1 MNRRR
6 CDFYEK
12 RKRVA
17 QAVILFAVAIVLVA
31 HPVMAI
37 DDATLDFYAANNI
50 MFYDPDDGKCI
61 RASMPSGDHITWIG
75 DSLSESVL
83 DKIEETFSGA
93 DTKEKIYDGVTYRLV
108 RYSKFVETET
118 ETLKADGNYS
128 GLTVAKQLV
137 DHKEMRD
144 YLIFPLGSNGSITT
158 KNIDDL
164 IGIVGENVNILLVT
178 NYGLRSDYTANN
190 DAIKKAA
197 SEKDNVAYA
206 DWYEIAKSDP
216 SGYIDDSDGLGV
228 HLTDSGKEQF
238 INVIKEAFTKAYGS
252 GSRAGRSD
260 NKTLGGDN
268 KNYAGETVWS
278 DEELAMIE
286 ENRPFYEAAS
296 AKYGVP
302 WQAIAV
308 VHSQEFGL
316 KRANPENGQGIYQ
329 LYTYTAGGTNS
340 NAFLPAGPVSD
351 DEFARQTD
359 IATSIMKDMI
369 ESAGLD
375 VASDE
380 GVKSLFFQYNGKAG
394 QYIQKALDMGFS
406 QEEANWGEG
415 SIYVM
420 NRYDERRDPASS
432 NMDSHWPGRFTG
444 DGHYE
449 PGSTTMVFGTFVKYV
464 ALGGGGGNTCSDYGD
479 LIGYVRGY
487 VWPEHHNAPY
497 HDRMPDYA
505 DVVDNK
511 RIPNGLYVGGSVGGV
526 NGIDCGGF
534 VTTLLNESGFD
545 PEYNYGGDTSKGASN
560 VDGGQVPYVLD
571 NPDKWEMIN
580 PDWNTPISDESQL
593 SPGDVAYSNCSTV
606 GTAKENDCG
615 HTYVYIGE
623 VEGYETHIASASYST
638 HGAGRAP
645 MSGTEAII
653 QDSNGPIRWF
663 HKK

>member
-1 MNRRR
+1 MKRRGR
-6 CDFYEK
+6 DFYER
-12 RKRVA
+12 RKRIA
-17 QAVILFAVAIVLVA
+17 QTVILFAAALMLVVR
-31 HPVMAI
+31 PVMAI
-37 DDATLDFYAANNI
+37 DDATLDKYAANDI
-50 MFYDPDDGKCI
+50 MFYDPEDGNCI
-61 RASMPSGDHITWIG
+61 PASMPSGDKMTWIG

-83 DKIEETFSGA
+83 DKIEETFPGV
-93 DTKEKIYDGVTYRLV
+93 DTKEKIYDGTTYRLV
-108 RYSKFVETET
+108 RYSKFVDHES
-118 ETLKADGNYS
+118 ETLKNDGNYS
-128 GLTVAKQLV
+128 GLTTARQLV
-137 DHKEMRD
+137 DHKEMRE
-144 YLIFPLGSNGSITT
+144 YLVFPLGTNGSITAQ
-158 KNIDDL
+158 NIEDL
-164 IGIVGENVNILLVT
+164 ISIVGENVNILLVT
-178 NYGLRSDYTANN
+178 NYGLHSDYTANN

-197 SEKDNVAYA
+197 EEKENVAYA

-228 HLTDSGKEQF
+228 HLSDSGKEQF
-238 INVIKEAFTKAYGS
+238 INVIKEAFTQAYGS
-252 GSRAGRSD
+252 GSSAGRSD
-260 NKTLGGDN
+260 KKTLGGDN
-268 KNYAGETVWS
+268 TNYAGEQVWS
-278 DEELAMIE
+278 DEELAKIE
-286 ENRPFYEAAS
+286 ENRPFYEAAA

-302 WQAIAV
+302 WQAIATM
-308 VHSQEFGL
+308 HSLEYSLQ
-316 KRANPENGQGIYQ
+316 RANPANGQGIYQ

-380 GVKSLFFQYNGKAG
+380 GIKSLLFQYNGTASVYK
-394 QYIQKALDMGFS
+394 QKALDMGFS
-406 QEEANWGEG
+406 QEEADWGEG
-415 SIYVM
+415 SAYVM
-420 NRYDERRDPASS
+420 NRYDERRDPASP
-432 NMDSHWPGRFTG
+432 NMDSHWPGRFVA
-444 DGHYE
+444 DGVYD
-449 PGSTTMVFGTFVKYV
+449 PSSTSMGFGGFVKYI
-464 ALGGGGGNTCSDYGD
+464 ALGGGGGNTCRDSGD
-479 LIGYVRGY
+479 LIGKVRGY
-487 VWPEHHNAPY
+487 VWPEHHDAPY

-505 DVVDNK
+505 EVVDSK
-511 RIPNGLYVGGSVGGV
+511 RIPSGLYVGGSVGGV

-560 VDGGQVPYVLD
+560 VNGGQVPYVLE

-580 PDWNTPISDESQL
+580 SDWNTPISDESQL

-606 GTAKENDCG
+606 GTASENDCG

-638 HGAGRAP
+638 HGSGRAP
-645 MSGTEAII
+645 MSGYEAII